1 MGDENE
7 EVVTPKDDVVV
18 TEIKEELK
26 EGGLSHT
33 DLEALETKLTAHIK
47 SIQRDSTKDAQEKEE
62 LKAKLDKLQEHLDHL
77 IEAQEERDKK
87 HNDESTIVVP
97 PKELDPP
104 THQNHNEEDARV
116 QQENQQKPK
125 RVKMRFW

>member
-1 MGDENE
+1 MGTENNENENE

-47 SIQRDSTKDAQEKEE
+47 SIHRDSTKDAQEKEE

-77 IEAQEERDKK
+77 
-87 HNDESTIVVP
+87 T
-97 PKELDPP
+97 
-104 THQNHNEEDARV
+104 
-116 QQENQQKPK
+116 
-125 RVKMRFW
+125 